1 MCKNIVLLVSFKIV
15 QTYLLGISPIIS
27 TLNGLWN
34 ITRKYGLPG
43 GSSGKESACNVG
55 DLGLIPG
62 LGKSPG
68 EGKGYPPQ
76 YSGLENPKDC
86 IVHGVTKSRTW
97 LSDFHFASQENISRN
112 LSTIFSSFWRLL
124 HQIVSYIK
132 GRRFRAEN
140 WLGNKG
146 KEQNQGMIY
155 KNRNLYLISKILV
168 GFRNSFV

>member
-15 QTYLLGISPIIS
+15 QTYLLGILPIIS
-27 TLNGLWN
+27 TLNF
-34 ITRKYGLPG
+34 
-43 GSSGKESACNVG
+43 KESACNVG

-62 LGKSPG
+62 LGKSPR
-68 EGKGYPPQ
+68 EGKGYPLQ

-97 LSDFHFASQENISRN
+97 LSDFHFTSQENISRN
-112 LSTIFSSFWRLL
+112 LSTIFSSFQRLL

-132 GRRFRAEN
+132 GRRFRAKN
-140 WLGNKG
+140 WSGNKG

-155 KNRNLYLISKILV
+155 KNRNLYLISKLLV
-168 GFRNSFV
+168 GFRNSLCLIHCTNP